1 MINLYLFFFF
11 CLSFSVIVD
20 PGGNLLGLKE
30 FFFFLTFISGLVLVK
45 RIPSVIMVI
54 YIFIGLLFPVYGL
67 LLGCIVGE
75 YFSIE
80 YGMMYLKAFLFISLI
95 LVSFE
100 YGMSIGRIFSIT
112 SLLIIPITLI
122 LWCLVGEFS
131 EMASKTYPRD
141 IVVISRRS
149 FGPLLIDPCIFY
161 KTSPLLL
168 FGLSYLCSKKQNILT
183 GVLLVAGFLAMFVSG
198 TRANLFSVVL
208 LYIYFF
214 WVRLKKHA
222 GLKRL
227 FIIGIFLFGILLL
240 PYLMNEV
247 FFNDN
252 EPSLDTKTQL
262 IDSYIQYWNNN
273 TLLFLFGS
281 GLGSGIPTDVR
292 GIEYLLEPTY
302 FELIRF
308 WGVIL
313 APVTFSFLLFV
324 PFFFFYMSHKSSAFV
339 NGKYLFVAYLLYVFI
354 EIPSNPLLMSSTGM
368 IVYVVALSS
377 SFQIYQNKSKLKYSS
392 IYD

>member
-1 MINLYLFFFF
+1 M
-11 CLSFSVIVD
+11 
-20 PGGNLLGLKE
+20 
-30 FFFFLTFISGLVLVK
+30 
-45 RIPSVIMVI
+45 
-54 YIFIGLLFPVYGL
+54 
-67 LLGCIVGE
+67 
-75 YFSIE
+75 
-80 YGMMYLKAFLFISLI
+80 
-95 LVSFE
+95 
-100 YGMSIGRIFSIT
+100 
-112 SLLIIPITLI
+112 
-122 LWCLVGEFS
+122 
-131 EMASKTYPRD
+131 
-141 IVVISRRS
+141 
-149 FGPLLIDPCIFY
+149 
-161 KTSPLLL
+161 
-168 FGLSYLCSKKQNILT
+168 
-183 GVLLVAGFLAMFVSG
+183 
-198 TRANLFSVVL
+198 
-208 LYIYFF
+208 
-214 WVRLKKHA
+214 
-222 GLKRL
+222 
-227 FIIGIFLFGILLL
+227 FGILLL